1 MLFVESPLGGSNPS
15 TTANKKI
22 MDILNVKEKDLSII
36 IPYKNGHTLLYNTF
50 VHLFNH
56 LNIEFEMKGD
66 VTKILSNSYI
76 FVRNPIDRFFSSYF
90 FMEYVSRF
98 GTEGHSDDVK
108 RLVESTNI
116 RDINTYIR
124 NYNMFLSMCDDTH
137 FIPQSSQI
145 LYNNQQIFLKNEI
158 INDEIDMNLLYENK
172 FGKNYKIFKIED
184 IDEVIKENTLNLI
197 SKNIGSDDRFNS
209 IAFNTFKC
217 EFEFLNDFSI
227 DSNFLFTTFYFYFKN
242 LHQTSKH
249 HKNVNYIEK
258 ITLDEYRKVCE
269 ITKNEYLFFQY
280 DEKVINRKLFKR
292 NMI

>member
-1 MLFVESPLGGSNPS
+1 
-15 TTANKKI
+15 
-22 MDILNVKEKDLSII
+22 
-36 IPYKNGHTLLYNTF
+36 
-50 VHLFNH
+50 
-56 LNIEFEMKGD
+56 
-66 VTKILSNSYI
+66 
-76 FVRNPIDRFFSSYF
+76 
-90 FMEYVSRF
+90 
-98 GTEGHSDDVK
+98 
-108 RLVESTNI
+108 
-116 RDINTYIR
+116 
-124 NYNMFLSMCDDTH
+124 
-137 FIPQSSQI
+137 
-145 LYNNQQIFLKNEI
+145 
-158 INDEIDMNLLYENK
+158 MNLLYENK

-280 DEKVINRKLFKR
+280 DEKVINRELFKK
-292 NMI
+292 NLI